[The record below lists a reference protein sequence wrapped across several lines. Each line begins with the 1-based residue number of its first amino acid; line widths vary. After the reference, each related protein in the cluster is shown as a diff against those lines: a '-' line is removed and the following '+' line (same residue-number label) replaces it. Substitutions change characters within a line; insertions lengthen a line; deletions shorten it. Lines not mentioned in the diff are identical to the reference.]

1 MNTLK
6 VGVLLVAL
14 TALFIFVGDAI
25 GGRGGAMIAFAL
37 ALLMN
42 FASYWFSDKIVLG
55 MYGARPLSPADAP
68 ELFRITE
75 KLAQRAGIPMPR
87 LYVVN
92 DPQPNAFATG
102 RNPAHGAVAVTTGLL
117 NLLNDDEVEG
127 VLAHEIAHIKHR
139 DTLTMTVVATIAGA
153 IMLLADMARW
163 AMIFGGARSDDRE
176 GGNPLVYLFI
186 MIVAP
191 IAAMLIQ
198 LAISRAREYEA
209 DATGARLAGS
219 PDGLVNALL
228 KLEHAASR
236 IPMMHASPSTAHL
249 FIVNPLKGLG
259 GTLMSLFMT
268 HPPIQERVRRLQ
280 QMRGSEWYLGG

>member
-6 VGVLLVAL
+6 VAVLLVAL

-37 ALLMN
+37 ALVMN
-42 FASYWFSDKIVLG
+42 LISYWFSDKIVLS
-55 MYGARPLSPADAP
+55 MYGARPLSPVDAP
-68 ELFRITE
+68 ELYRMVE
-75 KLAQRAGIPMPR
+75 RLAERAGIPVPR
-87 LYVVN
+87 LYVV
-92 DPQPNAFATG
+92 PGEQPNAFATG
-102 RNPAHGAVAVTTGLL
+102 RDPAHAAVAITAGLL
-117 NLLNDDEVEG
+117 RLLDTEEVEG

-153 IMLLADMARW
+153 VMLLADMARW

-176 GGNPLVYLFI
+176 GGNPLVYLFV

-219 PDGLVNALL
+219 PDGLANALR
-228 KLEHAASR
+228 KLEQASR
-236 IPMMHASPSTAHL
+236 MIPMEASPSTAHL
-249 FIVNPLKGLG
+249 FIVNPLRGMG

-268 HPPIQERVRRLQ
+268 HPPIEERIRRLER
-280 QMRGSEWYLGG
+280 MRGSEWYLGR

>member
-37 ALLMN
+37 ALVMN
-42 FASYWFSDKIVLG
+42 LISYWFSDKIVLS
-55 MYGARPLSPADAP
+55 MYGARPLSPVDAP
-68 ELFRITE
+68 ELYRMVE
-75 KLAQRAGIPMPR
+75 RLAERAGIPVPR
-87 LYVVN
+87 LYVV
-92 DPQPNAFATG
+92 PGEQPNAFATG
-102 RNPAHGAVAVTTGLL
+102 RDPAHAAVAVTAGLL
-117 NLLNDDEVEG
+117 HLLDTEEVEG

-153 IMLLADMARW
+153 VMLLADMARW

-176 GGNPLVYLFI
+176 GGNPLVYLFV

-209 DATGARLAGS
+209 DATGAKLAGS
-219 PDGLVNALL
+219 PDGLISALR
-228 KLEHAASR
+228 KLEQASR
-236 IPMMHASPSTAHL
+236 MIPMEASPSTAHL
-249 FIVNPLKGLG
+249 FIVNPLRGMG

-268 HPPIQERVRRLQ
+268 HPPIEERIRRLQ
-280 QMRGSEWYLGG
+280 QMRGSEWYLGR

>member
-37 ALLMN
+37 ALVMN
-42 FASYWFSDKIVLG
+42 LISYWLSDKIVLS
-55 MYGARPLSPADAP
+55 MYGARPLSPVDAP
-68 ELFRITE
+68 ELYRMVE
-75 KLAQRAGIPMPR
+75 RLAERAGIPVPR
-87 LYVVN
+87 LYVV
-92 DPQPNAFATG
+92 PGEQPNAFATG
-102 RNPAHGAVAVTTGLL
+102 RDPAHAAVAVTAGLL
-117 NLLNDDEVEG
+117 HLLDTEEVEG

-153 IMLLADMARW
+153 VMLLADMARW

-176 GGNPLVYLFI
+176 GGSPLAYLFV

-219 PDGLVNALL
+219 PDGLANALR
-228 KLEHAASR
+228 KLEQASR
-236 IPMMHASPSTAHL
+236 MIPMEASPSTAHL
-249 FIVNPLKGLG
+249 FIVNPLRGMG
-259 GTLMSLFMT
+259 GALMSLFMT
-268 HPPIQERVRRLQ
+268 HPPIEERIRRLER
-280 QMRGSEWYLGG
+280 MRGSEWYLGR

>member
-37 ALLMN
+37 ALVMN
-42 FASYWFSDKIVLG
+42 LISYWFSDKIVLS
-55 MYGARPLSPADAP
+55 MYGARPLSPVDAP
-68 ELFRITE
+68 ELYRMVE
-75 KLAQRAGIPMPR
+75 RLAERAGIPVPR
-87 LYVVN
+87 LYVV
-92 DPQPNAFATG
+92 PGEQPNAFATG
-102 RNPAHGAVAVTTGLL
+102 RDPAHAAVAVTAGLL
-117 NLLNDDEVEG
+117 HLLDTEEVEG

-153 IMLLADMARW
+153 VMLLADMARW

-176 GGNPLVYLFI
+176 GGNPLVYLFV

-209 DATGARLAGS
+209 DATGAKLAGS
-219 PDGLVNALL
+219 PDGLISALR
-228 KLEHAASR
+228 KLEQASR
-236 IPMMHASPSTAHL
+236 MIPMQASPSTAPL
-249 FIVNPLKGLG
+249 FIVNPLRGMG

-268 HPPIQERVRRLQ
+268 HPPIEERIRRLER
-280 QMRGSEWYLGG
+280 MRGSEWYLGS

>member
-37 ALLMN
+37 ALVMN
-42 FASYWFSDKIVLG
+42 LISYWFSDKIVLS
-55 MYGARPLSPADAP
+55 MYGARPLSPVDAP
-68 ELFRITE
+68 ELYRMVE
-75 KLAQRAGIPMPR
+75 RLAERAGIPVPR
-87 LYVVN
+87 LYVV
-92 DPQPNAFATG
+92 PGEQPNAFATG
-102 RNPAHGAVAVTTGLL
+102 RDPAHAAVAVTAGLL
-117 NLLNDDEVEG
+117 HLLDTEEVEG

-153 IMLLADMARW
+153 VMLLADMARW

-176 GGNPLVYLFI
+176 GGNPLVYLFV

-219 PDGLVNALL
+219 PDGLANALR
-228 KLEHAASR
+228 KLEQASR
-236 IPMMHASPSTAHL
+236 MIPMEASPSTAHL
-249 FIVNPLKGLG
+249 FIVNPLRGMG
-259 GTLMSLFMT
+259 GALMSLFMT
-268 HPPIQERVRRLQ
+268 HPPIEERIRRLER
-280 QMRGSEWYLGG
+280 MRGSEWYLGR

>member
-37 ALLMN
+37 ALVMN
-42 FASYWFSDKIVLG
+42 LISYWFSDKIVLS
-55 MYGARPLSPADAP
+55 MYGARPLSPVDAP
-68 ELFRITE
+68 ELYRMVE
-75 KLAQRAGIPMPR
+75 RLAERAGIPVPR
-87 LYVVN
+87 LYVV
-92 DPQPNAFATG
+92 PGEQPNAFATG
-102 RNPAHGAVAVTTGLL
+102 RDPAHAAVAVTAGLL
-117 NLLNDDEVEG
+117 HLLDTEEVEG

-153 IMLLADMARW
+153 VMLLADMARW

-176 GGNPLVYLFI
+176 GGNPLVYLFV

-219 PDGLVNALL
+219 PDGLANALR
-228 KLEHAASR
+228 KLEQASR
-236 IPMMHASPSTAHL
+236 MIPMEASPSTAHL
-249 FIVNPLKGLG
+249 FIVNPLRGMG

-268 HPPIQERVRRLQ
+268 HPPIEERIRRLER
-280 QMRGSEWYLGG
+280 MRGSEWYLGR

>member
-37 ALLMN
+37 ALVMN
-42 FASYWFSDKIVLG
+42 LISYWFSDKIVLS
-55 MYGARPLSPADAP
+55 MYGARPLSPVDAP
-68 ELFRITE
+68 ELYRMVE
-75 KLAQRAGIPMPR
+75 RLAERAGIPVPR
-87 LYVVN
+87 LYVV
-92 DPQPNAFATG
+92 PGEQPNAFATG
-102 RNPAHGAVAVTTGLL
+102 RDPAHAAVAVTAGLL
-117 NLLNDDEVEG
+117 HLLDTEEVEG

-153 IMLLADMARW
+153 VMLLADMARW

-176 GGNPLVYLFI
+176 GGNPLVYLFV

-219 PDGLVNALL
+219 PDGLANALR
-228 KLEHAASR
+228 KLEQASR
-236 IPMMHASPSTAHL
+236 MIPMEASPSTAHL
-249 FIVNPLKGLG
+249 FIVNPLRGMG
-259 GTLMSLFMT
+259 GALMSLFMT
-268 HPPIQERVRRLQ
+268 HPPIEERIRRLER
-280 QMRGSEWYLGG
+280 MRGSEWYLGS

>member
-25 GGRGGAMIAFAL
+25 GGRSGAMVAFAL
-37 ALLMN
+37 ALVMN
-42 FASYWFSDKIVLG
+42 LASYWFSDKIVLG
-55 MYGARPLSPADAP
+55 MYGARPLSPEDAP
-68 ELFRITE
+68 ELYRMAE

-87 LYVVN
+87 LYVVQ

-102 RNPAHGAVAVTTGLL
+102 RNAAHGAVAVTTGLL
-117 NLLNDDEVEG
+117 NLLNYDEVEG
-127 VLAHEIAHIKHR
+127 VIAHEIAHIKHR

-153 IMLLADMARW
+153 VMLLADMARW
-163 AMIFGGARSDDRE
+163 AMIFGGARSDDGE
-176 GGNPLVYLFI
+176 GQNPLVFLLI

-219 PDGLVNALL
+219 PDGLANALL
-228 KLEHAASR
+228 KLEQAASR
-236 IPMMHASPSTAHL
+236 VPMMHASPSTAHL
-249 FIVNPLKGLG
+249 FIVNPLKGMG

-280 QMRGSEWYLGG
+280 RMRGSEWYLGG

>member
-37 ALLMN
+37 ALVMN
-42 FASYWFSDKIVLG
+42 LISYWFSDKIVLS
-55 MYGARPLSPADAP
+55 MYGARPLSPVDAP
-68 ELFRITE
+68 ELYRMVE
-75 KLAQRAGIPMPR
+75 RLAERAGIPVPR
-87 LYVVN
+87 LYVV
-92 DPQPNAFATG
+92 PGEQPNAFATG
-102 RNPAHGAVAVTTGLL
+102 RDPAHAAVAVTAGLL
-117 NLLNDDEVEG
+117 RLLDTEEVEG

-153 IMLLADMARW
+153 VMLLADMARW

-176 GGNPLVYLFI
+176 GGNPLVYLFV

-219 PDGLVNALL
+219 PDGLANALR
-228 KLEHAASR
+228 KLEQASR
-236 IPMMHASPSTAHL
+236 MIPMEASPSTAHL
-249 FIVNPLKGLG
+249 FIVNPLRGMG
-259 GTLMSLFMT
+259 GALMSLFMT
-268 HPPIQERVRRLQ
+268 HPPIEERIRRLER
-280 QMRGSEWYLGG
+280 MRGSEWYLGR

>member
-14 TALFIFVGDAI
+14 TALFIFVGDAV

-37 ALLMN
+37 ALVMN
-42 FASYWFSDKIVLG
+42 LVSYWFSDKVVLG
-55 MYGARPLSPADAP
+55 MYGARAISPADAP
-68 ELFRITE
+68 DLYRLVER
-75 KLAQRAGIPMPR
+75 LADRAGIPVPR
-87 LYVVN
+87 LYVV
-92 DPQPNAFATG
+92 PGEQPNAFATG
-102 RNPAHGAVAVTTGLL
+102 RDPAHAAVAVTAGLVH
-117 NLLNDDEVEG
+117 LLDTEEVEG

-153 IMLLADMARW
+153 VMLLADMARW

-176 GGNPLVYLFI
+176 GNNPLVYLFI

-209 DATGARLAGS
+209 DATGAKLAGS
-219 PDGLVNALL
+219 PDGLISALR
-228 KLEHAASR
+228 KLEQASR
-236 IPMMHASPSTAHL
+236 MIPMQASPSTAHL
-249 FIVNPLKGLG
+249 FIVNPLRGMG

-268 HPPIQERVRRLQ
+268 HPPIEERVRRLQ

>member
-14 TALFIFVGDAI
+14 TALFIFVGDAV

-37 ALLMN
+37 ALVMN
-42 FASYWFSDKIVLG
+42 LVSYWFSDKIVLG
-55 MYGARPLSPADAP
+55 MYGARALSPTDAP
-68 ELFRITE
+68 DLYRLVERLSE
-75 KLAQRAGIPMPR
+75 RAGIPVPR
-87 LYVVN
+87 LYVV
-92 DPQPNAFATG
+92 PGEQPNAFATG
-102 RNPAHGAVAVTTGLL
+102 RDPAHAAVAVTAGLL
-117 NLLNDDEVEG
+117 HLLDTEEVEG

-153 IMLLADMARW
+153 VMLLADMARW

-176 GGNPLVYLFI
+176 GNNPLVYLLI

-209 DATGARLAGS
+209 DATGAKLAGS
-219 PDGLVNALL
+219 PDGLISALR
-228 KLEHAASR
+228 KLEQASR
-236 IPMMHASPSTAHL
+236 MIPMQASPSTAHL
-249 FIVNPLKGLG
+249 FIVNPLRGMG

-268 HPPIQERVRRLQ
+268 HPPIEERVRRLQ

>member
-14 TALFIFVGDAI
+14 TALFIFVGDVI
-25 GGRGGAMIAFAL
+25 GGRSGAMIAFGL
-37 ALLMN
+37 ALVMN
-42 FASYWFSDKIVLG
+42 FVSYWFSDKIVLG
-55 MYGARPLSPADAP
+55 MYGARALSPADAP
-68 ELFRITE
+68 ELYRMVE
-75 KLAQRAGIPMPR
+75 RLSDRAGIPMPR
-87 LYVVN
+87 LYVV
-92 DPQPNAFATG
+92 PGEQPNAFATG
-102 RNPAHGAVAVTTGLL
+102 RDPAHAAVAVTAGLL
-117 NLLNDDEVEG
+117 RLLDTEEVEG

-153 IMLLADMARW
+153 VMLLADMARW

-209 DATGARLAGS
+209 DATGAKLAGS
-219 PDGLVNALL
+219 PDGLISALR
-228 KLEHAASR
+228 KLEQASR
-236 IPMMHASPSTAHL
+236 MIPMEASPSTAHL
-249 FIVNPLKGLG
+249 FIVNPLRGMCG
-259 GTLMSLFMT
+259 ALMNLFMT
-268 HPPIQERVRRLQ
+268 HPPIEERVRRLQ
-280 QMRGSEWYLGG
+280 QMRGSEWYLGR

>member
-37 ALLMN
+37 ALVMN
-42 FASYWFSDKIVLG
+42 LISYWFSDKIVLS
-55 MYGARPLSPADAP
+55 MYGARPLSPVDAP
-68 ELFRITE
+68 ELYRMVE
-75 KLAQRAGIPMPR
+75 RLAERAGIPVPR
-87 LYVVN
+87 LYVV
-92 DPQPNAFATG
+92 PGEQPNAFATG
-102 RNPAHGAVAVTTGLL
+102 RDPAHAAVAVTAGLL
-117 NLLNDDEVEG
+117 HLLDTEEVEG

-153 IMLLADMARW
+153 VMLLADMARW

-176 GGNPLVYLFI
+176 GGNPLVYLFV

-209 DATGARLAGS
+209 DATGAKLAGS
-219 PDGLVNALL
+219 PDGLISALR
-228 KLEHAASR
+228 KLEQASR
-236 IPMMHASPSTAHL
+236 MIPMQASPSTAHL
-249 FIVNPLKGLG
+249 FIVNPLRGMG

-268 HPPIQERVRRLQ
+268 HPPIDERIRRLQ
-280 QMRGSEWYLGG
+280 QMRGSEWYLGS

>member
-14 TALFIFVGDAI
+14 TALFIWIGDVL
-25 GGRGGAMIAFAL
+25 GGPSGAVIAFTL
-37 ALLMN
+37 ALVMN
-42 FASYWFSDKIVLG
+42 FASYWFSDKIVLR
-55 MYGARPLSPADAP
+55 MYGARELSPAEAP
-68 ELFRITE
+68 ELFRMTE
-75 KLAQRAGIPMPR
+75 RLAQRAGIPMPR
-87 LYVVN
+87 LYVVEE
-92 DPQPNAFATG
+92 PQPNAFATG

-117 NLLNDDEVEG
+117 NLLNYDEVEG
-127 VLAHEIAHIKHR
+127 VIAHEIAHIKHR

-153 IMLLADMARW
+153 VMLLADMARW
-163 AMIFGGARSDDRE
+163 AAILGGMRNDE
-176 GGNPLVYLFI
+176 GEGQNPLVFLLI

-209 DATGARLAGS
+209 DATGARLAGN
-219 PDGLVNALL
+219 PDGLANALL
-228 KLEHAASR
+228 KLEQAASR
-236 IPMMHASPSTAHL
+236 VPMMHASPSTAHL

-259 GTLMSLFMT
+259 STLASLFMT

-280 QMRGSEWYLGG
+280 RMRGSEWYLGA

>member
-14 TALFIFVGDAI
+14 TALFIFVGDAV

-37 ALLMN
+37 ALVMN
-42 FASYWFSDKIVLG
+42 LVSYWFSDKIVLG
-55 MYGARPLSPADAP
+55 MYGARALSPTDAP
-68 ELFRITE
+68 DLYRLVERLSE
-75 KLAQRAGIPMPR
+75 RAGIPVPR
-87 LYVVN
+87 LYVV
-92 DPQPNAFATG
+92 PGEQPNAFATG
-102 RNPAHGAVAVTTGLL
+102 RDPAHAAVAVTAGLL
-117 NLLNDDEVEG
+117 HLLDTEEVEG

-153 IMLLADMARW
+153 VMLLADMARW

-176 GGNPLVYLFI
+176 GNNPLVYLLI

-209 DATGARLAGS
+209 DATGAKLAGS
-219 PDGLVNALL
+219 PDGLISALR
-228 KLEHAASR
+228 KLEQASR
-236 IPMMHASPSTAHL
+236 MIPMQASPSTAHM
-249 FIVNPLKGLG
+249 FIVNPLRGMG

-268 HPPIQERVRRLQ
+268 HPPIEERVRRLQ

>member
-37 ALLMN
+37 ALVMN
-42 FASYWFSDKIVLG
+42 FVSYWFSDKIVLG
-55 MYGARPLSPADAP
+55 MYGARALSPAEAP
-68 ELFRITE
+68 DLYRLVERLSD
-75 KLAQRAGIPMPR
+75 RAGIPVPR
-87 LYVVN
+87 LYVV
-92 DPQPNAFATG
+92 PGEQPNAFATG
-102 RNPAHGAVAVTTGLL
+102 RDPAHAAVAVTAGLL
-117 NLLNDDEVEG
+117 HLLNTEEVEG

-153 IMLLADMARW
+153 VMLLADMARW
-163 AMIFGGARSDDRE
+163 AMIFGGVRSDDRE
-176 GGNPLVYLFI
+176 GNNPLVYLFI

-209 DATGARLAGS
+209 DATGAKLAGS
-219 PDGLVNALL
+219 PDGLISALR
-228 KLEHAASR
+228 KLEQASR
-236 IPMMHASPSTAHL
+236 MIPMQASPSTAHL
-249 FIVNPLKGLG
+249 FIVNPLRGMG

-268 HPPIQERVRRLQ
+268 HPPIEERIRRLQ

>member
-25 GGRGGAMIAFAL
+25 GGRGGAMIAFTL

-42 FASYWFSDKIVLG
+42 FVSYWFSDKIVLG
-55 MYGARPLSPADAP
+55 MYGARALSPGDAP
-68 ELFRITE
+68 ELYQLVQRLSE
-75 KLAQRAGIPMPR
+75 RAGIPVPR
-87 LYVVN
+87 LYIV
-92 DPQPNAFATG
+92 PGEQPNAFATG
-102 RNPAHGAVAVTTGLL
+102 RDPAHAAVAVTAGLL
-117 NLLNDDEVEG
+117 NLLNTDEIEG
-127 VLAHEIAHIKHR
+127 VLAHEIAHIRHR

-153 IMLLADMARW
+153 VMLLADMARW

-176 GGNPLVYLFI
+176 GGNPVVYLLI

-209 DATGARLAGS
+209 DATGAKLAGN
-219 PDGLVNALL
+219 PDGLINALR
-228 KLEHAASR
+228 KLEQASR
-236 IPMMHASPSTAHL
+236 VIPMRASPSTAHL
-249 FIVNPLKGLG
+249 FIVNPLRGMG

-268 HPPIQERVRRLQ
+268 HPPIEERIRRLQ
-280 QMRGSEWYLGG
+280 QMRGSEWYLGS

>member
-37 ALLMN
+37 ALVMN
-42 FASYWFSDKIVLG
+42 FISYWFSDKIVLG
-55 MYGARPLSPADAP
+55 MYGARALSPADAP
-68 ELFRITE
+68 DLYRLVERLSE
-75 KLAQRAGIPMPR
+75 RAGIPVPR
-87 LYVVN
+87 LYVV
-92 DPQPNAFATG
+92 PGEQPNAFATG
-102 RNPAHGAVAVTTGLL
+102 RDPAHAAVAVTAGLL
-117 NLLNDDEVEG
+117 HLLDTEEVEG

-153 IMLLADMARW
+153 VMLLADMARW

-176 GGNPLVYLFI
+176 GNHPLVYLFI

-209 DATGARLAGS
+209 DATGAKLAGS
-219 PDGLVNALL
+219 PDGLISALR
-228 KLEHAASR
+228 KLEQASR
-236 IPMMHASPSTAHL
+236 MIPMQASPSTAHL
-249 FIVNPLKGLG
+249 FIVNPLRGMG

-268 HPPIQERVRRLQ
+268 HPPIEERIRRLQ

>member
-37 ALLMN
+37 ALVMN
-42 FASYWFSDKIVLG
+42 LISYWFSDKIVLS
-55 MYGARPLSPADAP
+55 MYGARPLSPVDAP
-68 ELFRITE
+68 ELYRMVE
-75 KLAQRAGIPMPR
+75 RLAERAGIPVPR
-87 LYVVN
+87 LYVV
-92 DPQPNAFATG
+92 PGEQPNAFATG
-102 RNPAHGAVAVTTGLL
+102 RDPAHAAVAVTAGLL
-117 NLLNDDEVEG
+117 HLLDTEEVEG

-153 IMLLADMARW
+153 VMLLADMARW

-176 GGNPLVYLFI
+176 GGNPLVYLFV

-209 DATGARLAGS
+209 DATGAKLAGS
-219 PDGLVNALL
+219 PDGLISALR
-228 KLEHAASR
+228 KLEQACR
-236 IPMMHASPSTAHL
+236 MIPMQASPSTAHL
-249 FIVNPLKGLG
+249 FIVNPLRGMG

-268 HPPIQERVRRLQ
+268 HPPIEERIRRLQ
-280 QMRGSEWYLGG
+280 QMRGSEWYLGR

>member
-37 ALLMN
+37 ALVMN
-42 FASYWFSDKIVLG
+42 FISYWFSDKIVLG
-55 MYGARPLSPADAP
+55 MYGARALSPADAP
-68 ELFRITE
+68 DLYRLVERLSE
-75 KLAQRAGIPMPR
+75 RAGVPVPR
-87 LYVVN
+87 LYVV
-92 DPQPNAFATG
+92 PGEQPNAFATG
-102 RNPAHGAVAVTTGLL
+102 RDPAHAAVAVTAGLL
-117 NLLNDDEVEG
+117 HLLDTEEVEG

-153 IMLLADMARW
+153 VMLLADMARW

-176 GGNPLVYLFI
+176 GNHPLVYLFI

-209 DATGARLAGS
+209 DATGAKLAGS
-219 PDGLVNALL
+219 PDGLISALR
-228 KLEHAASR
+228 KLEQASR
-236 IPMMHASPSTAHL
+236 MIPMQASPSTAHL
-249 FIVNPLKGLG
+249 FIVNPLRGMG

-268 HPPIQERVRRLQ
+268 HPPIEERIRRLQ

>member
-25 GGRGGAMIAFAL
+25 GGRSGAMIAFGL
-37 ALLMN
+37 ALVMN
-42 FASYWFSDKIVLG
+42 FVSYWFSDKIVLG
-55 MYGARPLSPADAP
+55 MYGARALSPADAP
-68 ELFRITE
+68 ELYRMVE
-75 KLAQRAGIPMPR
+75 RLSDRAGIPMPR
-87 LYVVN
+87 LYVV
-92 DPQPNAFATG
+92 PGEQPNAFATG
-102 RNPAHGAVAVTTGLL
+102 RDPAHAAVAVTAGLL
-117 NLLNDDEVEG
+117 QLLDTEEVEG

-153 IMLLADMARW
+153 VMLLADMARW

-176 GGNPLVYLFI
+176 GGNPVVYLFI

-219 PDGLVNALL
+219 PDGLISALR
-228 KLEHAASR
+228 KLEQASR
-236 IPMMHASPSTAHL
+236 MIPMEASPSTAHL
-249 FIVNPLKGLG
+249 FIVNPLRGMG

-268 HPPIQERVRRLQ
+268 HPPIEERVRRLQ
-280 QMRGSEWYLGG
+280 QMRGSEWYLGR

>member
-37 ALLMN
+37 ALVMN
-42 FASYWFSDKIVLG
+42 LISYWFSDKIVLS
-55 MYGARPLSPADAP
+55 MYGARPLSPVDAP
-68 ELFRITE
+68 ELYRMVE
-75 KLAQRAGIPMPR
+75 RLAERAGIPVPR
-87 LYVVN
+87 LYVV
-92 DPQPNAFATG
+92 PGEQPNAFATG
-102 RNPAHGAVAVTTGLL
+102 RDPAHAAVAVTAGLL
-117 NLLNDDEVEG
+117 HLLDTEEVEG

-153 IMLLADMARW
+153 VMLLADMARW

-176 GGNPLVYLFI
+176 GGNPLVYLFV

-209 DATGARLAGS
+209 DATGAKLAGS
-219 PDGLVNALL
+219 PDGLIGALR
-228 KLEHAASR
+228 KLEQASR
-236 IPMMHASPSTAHL
+236 MIPMQASPSTAHL
-249 FIVNPLKGLG
+249 FIVNPLRGMG
-259 GTLMSLFMT
+259 GALMSLFMT
-268 HPPIQERVRRLQ
+268 HPPIEERIRRLER
-280 QMRGSEWYLGG
+280 MRGSEWYLGR

>member
-14 TALFIFVGDAI
+14 TALFIFVGDII
-25 GGRGGAMIAFAL
+25 GGRSGAMIAFAL

-42 FASYWFSDKIVLG
+42 FVSYWFSDKIVLG
-55 MYGARPLSPADAP
+55 MYGARPLSPGDAP
-68 ELFRITE
+68 ELHRMVE
-75 KLAQRAGIPMPR
+75 RLSERAGIPTPR
-87 LYVVN
+87 LYVVPG
-92 DPQPNAFATG
+92 DQPNAFATG
-102 RNPAHGAVAVTTGLL
+102 RSPTHAAVAVTAGLL
-117 NLLNDDEVEG
+117 NLLNADEVEG

-153 IMLLADMARW
+153 VMLLADMARW

-176 GGNPLVYLFI
+176 GGNPLVFLFI

-209 DATGARLAGS
+209 DATGAKLAGN
-219 PDGLVNALL
+219 PDGLINALR
-228 KLEHAASR
+228 KLEQASR
-236 IPMMHASPSTAHL
+236 MIPMQASPSTAHL
-249 FIVNPLKGLG
+249 FIVNPLRGMG

-268 HPPIQERVRRLQ
+268 HPPIEERVRRLQ
-280 QMRGSEWYLGG
+280 RMRGSEWYLGS